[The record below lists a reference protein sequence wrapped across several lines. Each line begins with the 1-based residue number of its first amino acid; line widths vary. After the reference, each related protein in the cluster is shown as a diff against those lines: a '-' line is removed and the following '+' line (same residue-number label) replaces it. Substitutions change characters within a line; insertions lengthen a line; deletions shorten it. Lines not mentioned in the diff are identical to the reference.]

1 MNGRDELPIPVK
13 VQFDYEYLQR
23 GSLTFDLKIIGMT
36 FMKVLRSEGIQ
47 H

>member
-1 MNGRDELPIPVK
+1 MLNILR
-13 VQFDYEYLQR
+13 FDYEYLQR
-23 GSLTFDLKIIGMT
+23 GSLTFDLKISGMT